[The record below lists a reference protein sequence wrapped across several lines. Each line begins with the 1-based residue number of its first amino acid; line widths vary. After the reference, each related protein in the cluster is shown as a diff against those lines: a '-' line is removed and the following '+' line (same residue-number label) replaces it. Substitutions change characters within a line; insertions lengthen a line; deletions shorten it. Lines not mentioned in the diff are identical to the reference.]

1 MNKNLKVLL
10 SGIKFLLLV
19 MVKHKRLALIVGEY
33 ISLVVKL
40 ATFRT
45 VLSLAISRNW
55 SIHQLDV
62 KNFSYMVL

>member
-33 ISLVVKL
+33 FSLVVKL

-45 VLSLAISRNW
+45 VLSLAISKNW